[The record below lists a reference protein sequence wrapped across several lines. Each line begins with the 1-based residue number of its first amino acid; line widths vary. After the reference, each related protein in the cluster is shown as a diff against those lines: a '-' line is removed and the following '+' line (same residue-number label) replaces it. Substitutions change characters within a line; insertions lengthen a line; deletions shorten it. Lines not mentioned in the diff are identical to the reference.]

1 MYSHRN
7 RQPEVLLDIVQIQ
20 FQGKTISMSPLLTG
34 GNKVEF
40 DYVNKNKGIKMY
52 SINFLDL
59 YQIQTQFLWYRS
71 LKWNA
76 NQSQIGKAFLFFQ
89 YTEG

>member
-1 MYSHRN
+1 MHSHRN
-7 RQPEVLLDIVQIQ
+7 RQHEVLLDIVQIQ

-52 SINFLDL
+52 SINFLCIKYRL
-59 YQIQTQFLWYRS
+59 SFFGIVLLSGMQIR
-71 LKWNA
+71 A
-76 NQSQIGKAFLFFQ
+76 R
-89 YTEG
+89 

>member
-1 MYSHRN
+1 MHSHRN
-7 RQPEVLLDIVQIQ
+7 RQPEVLLDIVRIQ

-52 SINFLDL
+52 
-59 YQIQTQFLWYRS
+59 Y
-71 LKWNA
+71 
-76 NQSQIGKAFLFFQ
+76 
-89 YTEG
+89 